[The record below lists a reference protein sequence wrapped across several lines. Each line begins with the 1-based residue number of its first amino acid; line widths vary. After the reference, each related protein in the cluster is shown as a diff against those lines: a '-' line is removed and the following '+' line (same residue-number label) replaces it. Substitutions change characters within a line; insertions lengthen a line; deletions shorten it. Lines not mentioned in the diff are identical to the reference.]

1 MTKSPCGLN
10 TAASEEVQPHRLGQ
24 EACVIL
30 ELVVQ
35 PIERAEFYS

>member
-24 EACVIL
+24 EVCVIL
-30 ELVVQ
+30 ELVQ